1 MKYLSA
7 TIVLIILLTHQGC
20 KQPAMHN
27 ADIDWES
34 ESLFGPDDGLMSI
47 GVAGPVTGVIGDVFI
62 VAGGANFPE
71 GMPWDGGVKRYQA
84 TGAVYRYSPGKAI
97 DKVFPFSLPDP
108 LAYAA
113 CISTPKGI
121 VYAGGENQNGAVR
134 TVGLITVDVHK
145 KSVLIDSLPDL
156 PYAATNASL
165 AFDGTVLYFV
175 GGENKDSVHGLVL
188 ALDLNH
194 LANGWN
200 FVAKMPQPRTNA
212 SVGCQRINA
221 VSNLIIVG
229 GRLRQTNEASQIFET
244 AYRLNLETLNWIVC
258 APFPT
263 TIAAGSYLNLPDTGL
278 LLIGGD
284 LGKLYQQTELLIQ
297 AVASESDSS
306 EKRVLQSHRKN
317 LQQTHPGFTNQ
328 VWLYQPANDQWR
340 KLGEVPFPT
349 PVTSTAIQQGP
360 YILIPSGELK
370 PGIRSTKLIIGHL
383 PALNNEQ

>member
-1 MKYLSA
+1 MRFLSFI
-7 TIVLIILLTHQGC
+7 IVLTILTTHQGC

-62 VAGGANFPE
+62 VAGGANFPD

-97 DKVFPFSLPDP
+97 DKVFPFSLPGP

-121 VYAGGENQNGAVR
+121 VYAGGENQGGAVR
-134 TVGLITVDVHK
+134 TVGLLTVDVHTK
-145 KSVLIDSLPDL
+145 TVLIDSLPDL
-156 PYAATNASL
+156 PYTATNASL
-165 AFDGTVLYFV
+165 AIQGTVIYFV
-175 GGENKDSVHGLVL
+175 GGENKDAVHGMVL
-188 ALDLNH
+188 GLDLNH
-194 LANGWN
+194 LDRGWHS
-200 FVAKMPQPRTNA
+200 VTKMPQPRTNA
-212 SVGCQRINA
+212 SVGCQNIHG
-221 VSNLIIVG
+221 VSNLIMVG
-229 GRLRQTNEASQIFET
+229 GRQRQTNEPSQIFET
-244 AYRLNLETLNWIVC
+244 AYRLDLEKLNWTSC

-284 LGKLYQQTELLIQ
+284 VGKLYQQTELLIQ

-306 EKRVLQSHRKN
+306 RKRVLQSHRKN
-317 LQQTHPGFTNQ
+317 LQQSHPGFTNQ
-328 VWLYQPANDQWR
+328 VWLYQPFQDQWL

-349 PVTSTAIQQGP
+349 PVTATAIQQGP

-370 PGIRSTKLIIGHL
+370 PGIRSTKLIVGQL
-383 PALNNEQ
+383 LALNNEP

>member
-1 MKYLSA
+1 MKFLNLA
-7 TIVLIILLTHQGC
+7 IVLTILMTHQGC
-20 KQPAMHN
+20 KRPAMHN
-27 ADIDWES
+27 ADIEWES
-34 ESLFGPDDGLMSI
+34 ESLFGPADGLMSI

-97 DKVFPFSLPDP
+97 DKVFAFSLPGP

-121 VYAGGENQNGAVR
+121 VYAGGENQGGAVR
-134 TVGLITVDVHK
+134 SVGLITMDQK
-145 KSVLIDSLPDL
+145 GNGILIDSLPDL
-156 PYAATNASL
+156 PYTATNGSL
-165 AFDGTVLYFV
+165 AYDGTVVYFV
-175 GGENKDSVHGLVL
+175 GGENKDSVHGMVL
-188 ALDLNH
+188 ALDLDH
-194 LANGWN
+194 LDKGWYS
-200 FVAKMPQPRTNA
+200 VAKMPQPRTNA
-212 SVGCQRINA
+212 NVGCQKING
-221 VSNLIIVG
+221 VSNLIMVG
-229 GRLRQTNEASQIFET
+229 GRQRQLNEASQIFET
-244 AYRLNLETLNWIVC
+244 AYRLDLKSLNWTAC

-263 TIAAGSYLNLPDTGL
+263 PIAAGSYLNLPDTGL

-284 LGKLYQQTELLIQ
+284 VGKLYQQTELLIQ

-306 EKRVLQSHRKN
+306 KKRALQSHRKN
-317 LQQTHPGFTNQ
+317 LQQSHPGFTNQ
-328 VWLYQPANDQWR
+328 VWLYQPSKDEWR

-370 PGIRSTKLIIGHL
+370 PGIRSTKLIVGKL
-383 PALNNEQ
+383 PALNNKE

>member
-1 MKYLSA
+1 MKFLSVA
-7 TIVLIILLTHQGC
+7 IVLTILLTHQGC

-27 ADIDWES
+27 ADIEWES
-34 ESLFGPDDGLMSI
+34 ESLFGPADGLMSI

-84 TGAVYRYSPGKAI
+84 AGAVYRYSPGKAI
-97 DKVFPFSLPDP
+97 DKVIAFSLPGP

-121 VYAGGENQNGAVR
+121 VYAGGENQAGAVS
-134 TVGLITVDVHK
+134 TVGLLTVGVDK

-156 PYAATNASL
+156 PYPATNASL

-175 GGENKDSVHGLVL
+175 GGENKDSVHGMVL
-188 ALDLNH
+188 SLDLNN
-194 LANGWN
+194 LANGWKI
-200 FVAKMPQPRTNA
+200 VSKMPQPRTNA
-212 SVGCQRINA
+212 SVGCQSIHQ

-229 GRLRQTNEASQIFET
+229 GRQRQNNEPSQIFAT
-244 AYRLNLETLNWIVC
+244 AYRLDLESLNWTAC

-263 TIAAGSYLNLPDTGL
+263 TIAAGSYLNLPDAGL
-278 LLIGGD
+278 LLVGGD
-284 LGKLYQQTELLIQ
+284 IGKLYQQTELLIQ
-297 AVASESDSS
+297 AVASECDSS

-328 VWLYQPANDQWR
+328 VWLYQPAKDQWR

-370 PGIRSTKLIIGHL
+370 PGVRSTQLLVGRI
-383 PALNNEQ
+383 PTLNFEQ